1 MYISFLS
8 ISYLYQLFYQP
19 SISLSISYLYQSIYQ
34 ISIPDIHLSTI
45 NIICL
50 SNMYL
55 SESAIYLL
63 DIYYLYELSILLYL
77 YQLELSILSVG
88 SVRIILDSAQNLLKH
103 NPCSTQISK
112 LIPKGSVLLEMVVER
127 RMQ

>member
-8 ISYLYQLFYQP
+8 ISYLYQLF
-19 SISLSISYLYQSIYQ
+19 LSAIYIIISYLYLSIYQ
-34 ISIPDIHLSTI
+34 ISIPDIHLSAI

-50 SNMYL
+50 SNMYI

-63 DIYYLYELSILLYL
+63 DIYYLYQLSILL

-88 SVRIILDSAQNLLKH
+88 SVRIILDRAQNLLKH

-112 LIPKGSVLLEMVVER
+112 LILKGSVWLDMVVEL

>member
-1 MYISFLS
+1 
-8 ISYLYQLFYQP
+8 
-19 SISLSISYLYQSIYQ
+19 
-34 ISIPDIHLSTI
+34 
-45 NIICL
+45 
-50 SNMYL
+50 MYL

-63 DIYYLYELSILLYL
+63 DIYYLYQLSILLYL

-112 LIPKGSVLLEMVVER
+112 LIPKGSVWLEMVVEL